1 MLEANKLK
9 SQLVN
14 ENQIMQA
21 AYAESDRIIAY
32 ARMDADKIIYEANAE
47 ADELRKSS
55 VRYSDELLQSIQEII
70 SGALVDG
77 HNKFSQ
83 YLNSLQYYTEEIG
96 KNRQELAT
104 SIVPADPNSQEQ

>member
-55 VRYSDELLQSIQEII
+55 VRYADELLQSIQEII
-70 SGALVDG
+70 SGTLVDG
-77 HNKFSQ
+77 QNKFGQ

-104 SIVPADPNSQEQ
+104 SIVPADPNSQGQ